1 MASNI
6 SEGASSNNNVNM
18 DTLDDSEKNAKISDS
33 AYSNSC
39 TDSQARSNSSHSTH
53 CGSHS
58 SGSSGYGGEP
68 TKSGYSQPPEK
79 KRKINKKKT
88 AECEK
93 LKSKKKDPSPPKFEI
108 EVTLKEQEANG
119 AIEASKTQMSEFGS
133 NVENVDSSTEPE
145 PPNCANAINDNK
157 KSSSNIP
164 SSPSMDS
171 IPFNAECFSCVMSM
185 QDGVVMHT
193 TPGITSTLGY
203 PKDFWVGRPF
213 IEFLHQWDR
222 KTFESELNDLVAENV
237 NSTKKKGN
245 GDMTT
250 TVVCRLRCYKALS
263 AGFEIRET
271 IATFTPFLLKLSF
284 RKICD
289 EEGEVWYLLVQATPF
304 ISAFKAPNEVVTKA
318 VAFVLRHSST
328 GEIKYIDTESV
339 PYLGYSP
346 QDIVNKDAI
355 AMYHPYDLEYLLH
368 VYETI
373 MKVGSAPRSSPYRMM
388 TQNGDYVKLETEWSS
403 FFNPWSRKLEFII
416 GKHLILEGPTNPD
429 VFQSPNPEVQNQFPE
444 DDDNKAKSLR
454 ENIIKILNEPTT
466 KSEDLAKQE
475 IAIRCQKV
483 ASIIESLNEKAPNVD
498 KEIWIDIQEPEN
510 VNYDRDS
517 VLLGSISPHTDSIVS
532 KASTETQ
539 VNYNQLNTDEN
550 LDRYFNRWL
559 EHCVEEEIAE
569 AEPNNGEANLEN
581 SNEANG
587 ELASVEEQSEASKM
601 ADFFKSSVTLIP
613 NNHGHADYK
622 PTRLSENIL
631 EKHDSIMEMDLVK
644 KHREIPKENRKKY
657 SKEVR
662 LKQKEHLARC
672 NATFTPATAGLLA
685 DLQSNGLKRTSKFC
699 EESDGVNY
707 LYSIAKQPR
716 RDGTGTS
723 SPRLYV
729 NLPNS
734 DVTTSVPPNKENSAN
749 QFSFEVGF
757 PQQMSPLGPNVAT
770 QVPFLSP
777 GPYFNGTHAHL
788 YEEMQQEKN
797 HPSTSKQPLPLP
809 TDNYQEACKLII
821 PPKTSKSISSSEWR
835 KKRTKLQTRANNIN
849 ESSGDSIS
857 SANVSNLSTNAVTLS
872 QNNEKDPIANS
883 GTNADKTDDESWFSS
898 FSSHIYKSETGSPE
912 ESEMKKK
919 STISSLQTNRQTI
932 NKVAMKKIDPP
943 WLDDVCLTP
952 EIIYKYQVKTR
963 SLAEVLAEDKKKL
976 EALEQP
982 SLVNEQLSQLYY
994 ELKLE
999 GLPEKLTLEEGITS
1013 SSSSGDDT
1021 TSNTEDRRRKREH
1034 GKLVII
1040 YEEDAPL
1047 PSPTEH
1053 VRNEDDN

>member
-1 MASNI
+1 
-6 SEGASSNNNVNM
+6 M

-39 TDSQARSNSSHSTH
+39 TDSQERSNSSHSTH

-68 TKSGYSQPPEK
+68 TKSGYSTNNLSQPPEK

-145 PPNCANAINDNK
+145 PPNCANATNDNK

-164 SSPSMDS
+164 SSTSMDS

-250 TVVCRLRCYKALS
+250 TVVCRLRFYKALS

-304 ISAFKAPNEVVTKA
+304 ISAFKVTKA

-368 VYETI
+368 V
-373 MKVGSAPRSSPYRMM
+373 MM

-429 VFQSPNPEVQNQFPE
+429 VFQSPKPEVQNQFPE

-510 VNYDRDS
+510 VNYFCLGAYLLTPT
-517 VLLGSISPHTDSIVS
+517 VLSARRAPKL
-532 KASTETQ
+532 K
-539 VNYNQLNTDEN
+539 
-550 LDRYFNRWL
+550 YFNRWL

-569 AEPNNGEANLEN
+569 AEPNYGEANLEN
-581 SNEANG
+581 SNKTNG

-734 DVTTSVPPNKENSAN
+734 DV
-749 QFSFEVGF
+749 
-757 PQQMSPLGPNVAT
+757 
-770 QVPFLSP
+770 PFMSP

-821 PPKTSKSISSSEWR
+821 PPKTSKSIFSSEWR
-835 KKRTKLQTRANNIN
+835 KKRTKLQARANNIN

-857 SANVSNLSTNAVTLS
+857 SANVSNLVSRTTRKIRLPTAGRMQIRLMMNLGFLHFPLTY
-872 QNNEKDPIANS
+872 IR
-883 GTNADKTDDESWFSS
+883 
-898 FSSHIYKSETGSPE
+898 
-912 ESEMKKK
+912 K

-1021 TSNTEDRRRKREH
+1021 TSNTEKTLPCH
-1034 GKLVII
+1034 HQQNMCVMKMII
-1040 YEEDAPL
+1040 NYDCMI
-1047 PSPTEH
+1047 
-1053 VRNEDDN
+1053 RNHYLLIIF